1 MKYVFMICAILVL
14 VVSVFMMS
22 IALEHNPIG
31 EFREY
36 SDLHGEQIGQI
47 QWLHLFELGFLW
59 FIAVFLFFFCAAF
72 IGKFVVARF
81 FQ

>member
-1 MKYVFMICAILVL
+1 M
-14 VVSVFMMS
+14 
-22 IALEHNPIG
+22 G